1 MATISRRSLLQ
12 LGAKAMITSPFAAQL
27 SADTKPSP
35 NCISPNAKAS
45 PGLVMLDATEL
56 SIAIHNKKVSCV
68 EVMQAYLEQIDRLN
82 PTFNCIV
89 ARAEDDVLIDQAR
102 QYDDELEL
110 GASRG
115 WMHGFPVAIKDLAHA
130 KGFITSMGSKI
141 FADTVATTDSVH
153 VARIKGAGAIV
164 VGKTNVP
171 EFGLGSQSY
180 NSVYGVTRCAYDAS
194 KTAGGSSGGAASGLA
209 LRMLPIADGSDMMGS
224 LRNPGAFN
232 NVIGFRPTPGVVP
245 LGNNFQEQLACNGP
259 MGRNVTDTA
268 RALAT
273 MAGADMRTPAALPVN
288 AQDFRSD
295 LRKDWTGA
303 RIGWLGDFDGYLA
316 TEPGIMSLCESALVG
331 FRHMGCLVEDV
342 KVGYSMPEL
351 WQTWLT
357 YRHWGSRGKGLAL
370 LQNRK
375 MRQHLKPE
383 FIWEIEGGEGITGDQ
398 LSVAMNARGRW
409 YQALVDL
416 FERYDALVWPT
427 AQVFPFAA
435 ETHWPK
441 TIAGKSM
448 DTYHR
453 WMETVVPGTLSGCPV
468 INVPAG
474 FSEQGLPMGLQLMTP
489 RYQDFK
495 ALQLAYGFEQT
506 GCTNLSHL
514 PEVV

>member
-1 MATISRRSLLQ
+1 
-12 LGAKAMITSPFAAQL
+12 
-27 SADTKPSP
+27 
-35 NCISPNAKAS
+35 
-45 PGLVMLDATEL
+45 MLDAAEL
-56 SIAIHNKKVSCV
+56 SIAIHNKQVSCV
-68 EVMQAYLEQIDRLN
+68 EVMQAYLAQIDRLN
-82 PTFNCIV
+82 PTFNAIV
-89 ARAEDDVLIDQAR
+89 AMAEHDVLVEQAS
-102 QYDDELEL
+102 QCDAELAA

-115 WMHGFPVAIKDLAHA
+115 WMHGFPGAIKGLAHA
-130 KGFITSMGSKI
+130 KGFITSMGWNI

-153 VARIKGAGAIV
+153 VGRIKSAGAIV

-171 EFGLGSQSY
+171 EFDLGSQSY
-180 NSVYGVTRCAYDAS
+180 NGVYGVTRCAYDAS
-194 KTAGGSSGGAASGLA
+194 KTAGGSSGGAAAGLA

-232 NVIGFRPTPGVVP
+232 NVIGFRPTPGIVP

-268 RALAT
+268 RMLAT
-273 MAGADMRTPAALPVN
+273 MAGADIRSPAALPVN
-288 AQDFRSD
+288 PQIFKAN
-295 LRKDWTGA
+295 LRKDWSSA

-316 TEPGIMSLCESALVG
+316 TEPGVMALCQSALTG
-331 FRHMGCLVEDV
+331 FEDMGCLVEDA
-342 KVGYSMPEL
+342 KVGFSMSEL

-357 YRHWGSRGKGLAL
+357 HRHWGNRGKGLAL
-370 LQNRK
+370 LQNPK
-375 MRQHLKPE
+375 TRQHLKPE
-383 FIWEIEGGEGITGDQ
+383 FIWEIEGGESITGDQ

-409 YQALVDL
+409 YQSLVDL

-427 AQVFPFAA
+427 AQVFPLAA
-435 ETHWPK
+435 DLHWPQ

-474 FSEQGLPMGLQLMTP
+474 FGKTGLPMGLQLMTP

-495 ALQLAYGFEQT
+495 ALQLAYGFEQAS
-506 GCTNLSHL
+506 CTNLSHFS
-514 PEVV
+514 EVV